1 MPGRFIACAKAG
13 TLAFVLSLTLSVA
26 GALAASGGGGGGGGS
41 SGGGGGASG
50 AGGGGGG
57 GGGGSASGLTCNA
70 GWMPEPGGQY
80 CVRCPE
86 AGCPETDAKL
96 DDADLYVTGR
106 ELALAGH
113 YEDALGILGA
123 VVDKDAMTLTMIGYA
138 TRKLGHTEEG
148 IAIYHQALAL
158 DPDNLNTHEYLGE
171 GYLAAGRI
179 DLAELQLDVLQR
191 LCGVDCEQYQ
201 DLNKAILGEP
211 VWN

>member
-1 MPGRFIACAKAG
+1 MSRQSFFMASAF
-13 TLAFVLSLTLSVA
+13 AFVLTA
-26 GALAASGGGGGGGGS
+26 GAAPALAAGGGS
-41 SGGGGGASG
+41 SDPAAAECR
-50 AGGGGGG
+50 AGLVFDKQQQICIPCADGTVYD
-57 GGGGSASGLTCNA
+57 ADTKTCVA
-70 GWMPEPGGQY
+70 RSSEL
-80 CVRCPE
+80 
-86 AGCPETDAKL
+86 L

-106 ELALAGH
+106 ELALAGR
-113 YEDALGILGA
+113 YEDALDILDA
-123 VVDKDAMTLTMIGYA
+123 VADKDAMTLTMIGYA
-138 TRKLGHTEEG
+138 TRKLGRTEEG

-191 LCGVDCEQYQ
+191 LCGVDCEQYR